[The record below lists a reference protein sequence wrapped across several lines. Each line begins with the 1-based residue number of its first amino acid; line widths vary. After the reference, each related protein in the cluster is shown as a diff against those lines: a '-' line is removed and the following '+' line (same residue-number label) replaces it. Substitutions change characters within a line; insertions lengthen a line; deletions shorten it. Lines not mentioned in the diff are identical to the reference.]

1 MARQSYP
8 TDLTETEYAC
18 LAPPLPASQTRGRP
32 RQHPVREILDAIF
45 YLVRSGCAWRLL
57 PHEFPPWRTVY
68 HYYRTWRLDG
78 TWEQLHTAL
87 RERLRRQ
94 LGREAQPSAGIIDS
108 QSVKTTSVGGERGF
122 DGGKKVN
129 GRKRHLLVDT
139 QGLVLC
145 AVVHSAAIQDRAGV
159 PLLLRDAAERFPRIQ
174 HVWLDQGYTGSGR
187 AWIEAQLSWTAAI
200 VSHPPKP
207 RNIWAP
213 ADAV

>member
-18 LAPPLPASQTRGRP
+18 LAPHLPASQTRGRP

-78 TWEQLHTAL
+78 TWERLHTAL
-87 RERLRRQ
+87 RDRLRRQ

-129 GRKRHLLVDT
+129 GRKRHIAVDT
-139 QGLVLC
+139 VGLLL
-145 AVVHSAAIQDRAGV
+145 AVVVSAASVD
-159 PLLLRDAAERFPRIQ
+159 DAAAAPA
-174 HVWLDQGYTGSGR
+174 VL
-187 AWIEAQLSWTAAI
+187 AQLDRTNY
-200 VSHPPKP
+200 P
-207 RNIWAP
+207 RLRKVWVDSKYHNYALYAWVNTH
-213 ADAV
+213 ADG